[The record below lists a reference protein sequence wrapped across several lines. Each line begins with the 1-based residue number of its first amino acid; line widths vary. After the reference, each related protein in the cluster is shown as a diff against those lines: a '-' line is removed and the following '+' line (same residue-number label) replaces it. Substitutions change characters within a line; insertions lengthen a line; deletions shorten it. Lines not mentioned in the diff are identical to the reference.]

1 MKKFL
6 IFSLLV
12 PVVFLS
18 ACSQKTIDNN
28 ISAEQSSLA
37 STENV
42 VIAITTATTTAGLP
56 NPASAN
62 CAKQDGEIKIVT
74 RDDGGQY
81 GICFFEDNRQC
92 EEWAMLRGDCPV
104 GGLKITGYDNGP
116 QIYCAVTGGEVDI
129 NKNTCTI
136 KEQVCGLDDYFN
148 GSCPR
153 S

>member
-6 IFSLLV
+6 ILSLLI

-18 ACSQKTIDNN
+18 ACSQKA
-28 ISAEQSSLA
+28 AEKNTVAGSSVST
-37 STENV
+37 STEGTI
-42 VIAITTATTTAGLP
+42 IATTTATTTAGLP

-62 CAKQDGEIKIVT
+62 CTKQGGEIKIVT
-74 RDDGGQY
+74 RNDGGQY
-81 GICFFEDNRQC
+81 GICFFENNLQC

-104 GGLKITGYDNGP
+104 GGLKITDYDNGQ
-116 QIYCAVTGGEVDI
+116 QIYCAITGGEVNI
-129 NKNTCTI
+129 SKNTCTI
-136 KEQVCGLDDYFN
+136 KGQVCSLDDYFN

>member
-1 MKKFL
+1 MKKIL
-6 IFSLLV
+6 ILSLLI

-18 ACSQKTIDNN
+18 ACSQKTTEKNTSTEL
-28 ISAEQSSLA
+28 SAST

-42 VIAITTATTTAGLP
+42 IIATTTATTTVGLP

-62 CAKQDGEIKIVT
+62 CTQQGGEIKIVT

-104 GGLKITGYDNGP
+104 GGLKITGYDNGQ